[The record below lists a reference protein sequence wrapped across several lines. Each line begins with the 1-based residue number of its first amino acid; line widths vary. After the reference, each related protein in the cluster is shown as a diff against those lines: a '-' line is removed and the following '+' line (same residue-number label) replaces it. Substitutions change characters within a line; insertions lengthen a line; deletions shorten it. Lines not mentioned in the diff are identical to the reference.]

1 MKHGITGSKQT
12 PAILLVDSI
21 TEVEAADQ
29 GKIVVSASHGG
40 ISSARF
46 ALEVPLALV
55 FFNDWGIGKDEAGI
69 AALAMLV
76 DSGVPSACISQNSA
90 RTDRRCPIYVGTRLI
105 SRVNQLTGTAGIVV
119 GEKLSLAAINFLGM
133 SSIES
138 DAQHSSCSKRTD
150 LRDSLH
156 QPPPNR
162 ELMRECSYSET

>member
-55 FFNDWGIGKDEAGI
+55 FFNDAGIGKDEAGI
-69 AALAMLV
+69 AALEMLE
-76 DSGVPSACISQNSA
+76 DRGVPAACISHNSA
-90 RTDRRCPIYVGTRLI
+90 RIGDAQDMWEHGLI
-105 SRVNQLTGTAGIVV
+105 SRVNQLAQTAGIVV
-119 GEKLSLAAINFLGM
+119 GEKLSLAALYFLGM
-133 SSIES
+133 SSAES
-138 DAQHSSCSKRTD
+138 DAQHSERCKRTA
-150 LRDSLH
+150 
-156 QPPPNR
+156 P
-162 ELMRECSYSET
+162 

>member
-55 FFNDWGIGKDEAGI
+55 FFNDAGIGKDEAGI
-69 AALAMLV
+69 AALEMLE
-76 DSGVPSACISQNSA
+76 DRGVPAACISHNSA
-90 RTDRRCPIYVGTRLI
+90 RIGDAQDMWEHGLI
-105 SRVNQLTGTAGIVV
+105 SRVNQL
-119 GEKLSLAAINFLGM
+119 
-133 SSIES
+133 
-138 DAQHSSCSKRTD
+138 AQKT
-150 LRDSLH
+150 
-156 QPPPNR
+156 
-162 ELMRECSYSET
+162 

>member
-1 MKHGITGSKQT
+1 MKHESTVSKQF

-21 TEVEAADQ
+21 TQVEAADQ

-90 RTDRRCPIYVGTRLI
+90 RIGDAQYMWEHGLSLVSISSQEQRASLWAKSLVWLQLI
-105 SRVNQLTGTAGIVV
+105 SWACPRSNRTLNTHHAAKELTLGIVC
-119 GEKLSLAAINFLGM
+119 IN
-133 SSIES
+133 
-138 DAQHSSCSKRTD
+138 
-150 LRDSLH
+150 LR
-156 QPPPNR
+156 QIAN
-162 ELMRECSYSET
+162 